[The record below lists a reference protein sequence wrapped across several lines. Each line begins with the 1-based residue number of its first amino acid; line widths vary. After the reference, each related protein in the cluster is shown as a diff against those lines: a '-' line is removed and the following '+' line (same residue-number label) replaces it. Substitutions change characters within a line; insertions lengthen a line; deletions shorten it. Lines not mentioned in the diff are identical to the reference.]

1 MKVLGFANLFVR
13 KVIAK
18 DGKVY
23 TFPELSI
30 SSKDKDGKFVSINVK
45 ASFQKDLVDIDA
57 LEDSKCYNI
66 DIKDGILNVDYDEYK
81 KAKVLKIH
89 ILDFEFVKTVDLKQK
104 QDPAPKKKLPK

>member
-30 SSKDKDGKFVSINVK
+30 SSKDKDGKFVSTTVK
-45 ASFQKDLVDIDA
+45 ASFQKDLVDIEG

-66 DIKDGILNVDYDEYK
+66 EIKDGILNVDYDEYK
-81 KAKVLKIH
+81 KTKVLKIH
-89 ILDFEFVKTVDLKQK
+89 ILDFDFVKTVDMKK
-104 QDPAPKKKLPK
+104 PEAPAKKKLPK

>member
-23 TFPELSI
+23 TFPELSV

-89 ILDFEFVKTVDLKQK
+89 ILDFDFVKTVDMKK
-104 QDPAPKKKLPK
+104 PEAPAKKKLPK